1 MRLVAGYSTQYEGA
15 TVSLAWGDGTQG
27 NTLVVSQR
35 GQYTVTMTIESEGET
50 WTFSETYT
58 TGNMVSSVDD
68 DDEAE
73 KTVACAAAAVAAA
86 IMVLI
91 LIAEYRKR

>member
-1 MRLVAGYSTQYEGA
+1 
-15 TVSLAWGDGTQG
+15 
-27 NTLVVSQR
+27 
-35 GQYTVTMTIESEGET
+35 MTIESDGEK

-73 KTVACAAAAVAAA
+73 KIAACAAAAVAAA

-91 LIAEYRKR
+91 LVAEYRKR

>member
-1 MRLVAGYSTQYEGA
+1 
-15 TVSLAWGDGTQG
+15 
-27 NTLVVSQR
+27 
-35 GQYTVTMTIESEGET
+35 MTIESEGET

-73 KTVACAAAAVAAA
+73 KIAACAAA

-91 LIAEYRKR
+91 LVAEYRKR